1 MVRAPRA
8 SWCFFKKKP
17 RLAIFNQTDWS
28 IGRIHSEVV
37 NHLSDDYDFTIF
49 DWNNTNDVQ
58 SFNNTWKEYD
68 AILSNGVISNYIN
81 DPAFHK
87 KCICVCWAE
96 PKLEGNHFIEVI
108 GESKDILWAAP
119 TGEIAIA
126 LKRHFNIDAEFAI
139 AGVNSEHFYPTR
151 KINKIRTLGLNGIPF
166 INKGWDLVKR
176 PQMFVDIC
184 KEVRCSPEF
193 INNRDLNEHHN
204 LYKDIDMYV
213 CTSTHEAGPYGIA
226 EAAFCKIP
234 VISTPVGF
242 ASRFKSIKT
251 FNTVDEAVKIINELN
266 SDPVKLEK
274 YVNDV
279 YDELTEKLDWNYA
292 IQRYWKPLIEKRLN
306 LNKS

>member
-1 MVRAPRA
+1 M
-8 SWCFFKKKP
+8 
-17 RLAIFNQTDWS
+17 
-28 IGRIHSEVV
+28 
-37 NHLSDDYDFTIF
+37 
-49 DWNNTNDVQ
+49 
-58 SFNNTWKEYD
+58 
-68 AILSNGVISNYIN
+68 
-81 DPAFHK
+81 
-87 KCICVCWAE
+87 
-96 PKLEGNHFIEVI
+96 
-108 GESKDILWAAP
+108 
-119 TGEIAIA
+119 A
-126 LKRHFNIDAEFAI
+126 LKRHFNIDAEFAV

-151 KINKIRTLGLNGIPF
+151 KIDKIRTLGLNGIPF
-166 INKGWDLVKR
+166 VNKGWDLVKR

-184 KEVRCSPEF
+184 KQVRCSPEF

-251 FNTVDEAVKIINELN
+251 FSTVDEAVKIINELN
-266 SDPVKLEK
+266 SDPAQLEK

-279 YDELTEKLDWNYA
+279 YDELTEKLDWKYA